1 MKNSNGSRSKIQFIS
16 EKNKSKSPNTKI
28 CSLMITKIKKNID
41 NTVLRPNKS
50 KLIISKKYLNDS
62 FELSKVFNEKKKD
75 KQYKK
80 NSLINKP
87 NKYSNPK
94 VANID
99 NENISATTKD
109 SSLTSIKIVK
119 ENNNN
124 NKNKNINFL
133 FSKNN
138 YCHYYP
144 KKDEMRERT
153 DKKPIHFPN
162 ECFHGVNHSHNNIG
176 NKEYLYLTD
185 NSIYNNNIDEYKII
199 EKKDHLLL
207 NHLCQKSVN
216 KKIINSIT
224 VKFRHKNTTFLYF
237 S

>member
-1 MKNSNGSRSKIQFIS
+1 MKNTNDSRTKIQFIS
-16 EKNKSKSPNTKI
+16 QKNKSKSPNTKI
-28 CSLMITKIKKNID
+28 YFLMKTKINKNID

-62 FELSKVFNEKKKD
+62 FELNKTFNEKKID
-75 KQYKK
+75 KKYKK
-80 NSLINKP
+80 NNS
-87 NKYSNPK
+87 K
-94 VANID
+94 VTNID

-119 ENNNN
+119 ENTI

-133 FSKNN
+133 FSKKN
-138 YCHYYP
+138 YCNYYP
-144 KKDEMRERT
+144 KKDEMKERT
-153 DKKPIHFPN
+153 DKKPTHFPT

-176 NKEYLYLTD
+176 NKEYLFLTD

-199 EKKDHLLL
+199 EKKDHLLI
-207 NHLCQKSVN
+207 NHLCQKNVN

>member
-1 MKNSNGSRSKIQFIS
+1 MNTKDSRTKIQFIS
-16 EKNKSKSPNTKI
+16 QKNKSKSPNTKI
-28 CSLMITKIKKNID
+28 CSLMLTKIKKIID

-50 KLIISKKYLNDS
+50 KLIISKKYLNDIN
-62 FELSKVFNEKKKD
+62 ELNKKFNEKKID
-75 KQYKK
+75 KQNKK
-80 NSLINKP
+80 NNILNSP
-87 NKYSNPK
+87 NKYNNVK
-94 VANID
+94 VTNID
-99 NENISATTKD
+99 NENISSTTKD

-119 ENNNN
+119 ENTN

-133 FSKNN
+133 FSKKN
-138 YCHYYP
+138 YCNYYP
-144 KKDEMRERT
+144 KKDEMKERT
-153 DKKPIHFPN
+153 DKKPTHFPT

-176 NKEYLYLTD
+176 NKEYLFLTD

-199 EKKDHLLL
+199 EKKDHLLI
-207 NHLCQKSVN
+207 NHLCQKNVN

>member
-1 MKNSNGSRSKIQFIS
+1 MKNTNDSRTKIQFIS
-16 EKNKSKSPNTKI
+16 QKNKSKSPNTKI
-28 CSLMITKIKKNID
+28 SFLMKTKINKNID

-62 FELSKVFNEKKKD
+62 FELNKTFNEKKID
-75 KQYKK
+75 KKYKK
-80 NSLINKP
+80 NNS
-87 NKYSNPK
+87 K
-94 VANID
+94 VTNID

-119 ENNNN
+119 ENTN

-133 FSKNN
+133 FSKKN
-138 YCHYYP
+138 YCNYYP
-144 KKDEMRERT
+144 KKDEMKERT
-153 DKKPIHFPN
+153 DKKPTHFPT

-176 NKEYLYLTD
+176 NKEYLFLTD

-199 EKKDHLLL
+199 EKKDHLLI
-207 NHLCQKSVN
+207 NHLCQKNVN

>member
-1 MKNSNGSRSKIQFIS
+1 MKNTNDSRTKIQFIS
-16 EKNKSKSPNTKI
+16 QKNKSKSPNTKI
-28 CSLMITKIKKNID
+28 YFLMKTKINKNID

-62 FELSKVFNEKKKD
+62 FELNKTFNEKKID
-75 KQYKK
+75 KKYKK
-80 NSLINKP
+80 NNS
-87 NKYSNPK
+87 K
-94 VANID
+94 VTNID

-119 ENNNN
+119 ENTN

-133 FSKNN
+133 FSKKN
-138 YCHYYP
+138 YCNYYP
-144 KKDEMRERT
+144 KKDEMKERT
-153 DKKPIHFPN
+153 DKKPTHFPT

-176 NKEYLYLTD
+176 NKEYLFLTD

-199 EKKDHLLL
+199 EKKDHLLI
-207 NHLCQKSVN
+207 NHLCQKNVN

>member
-1 MKNSNGSRSKIQFIS
+1 MKNTNDSRTKIQFIS
-16 EKNKSKSPNTKI
+16 QKNKSKSPNTKI
-28 CSLMITKIKKNID
+28 CFLMKTKINKNID

-62 FELSKVFNEKKKD
+62 FELNKTFNEKKID
-75 KQYKK
+75 KNYKK
-80 NSLINKP
+80 NNS
-87 NKYSNPK
+87 K
-94 VANID
+94 VTNID

-119 ENNNN
+119 ENTN

-133 FSKNN
+133 FSKKN
-138 YCHYYP
+138 YCNYYP
-144 KKDEMRERT
+144 KKDEMKERT
-153 DKKPIHFPN
+153 DKKPTHFPT

-176 NKEYLYLTD
+176 NKEYLFLTD

-199 EKKDHLLL
+199 EKKDHLLI
-207 NHLCQKSVN
+207 NHLCQKNVN